1 MSGHRLRRSVPAAM
15 TSAAMAVLV
24 MLIPLPATADP
35 SPPGD
40 APAAVQQLAE
50 LSRQAEVLTER
61 WHYARD
67 QLDARRVD
75 LERTAADATAA
86 AASRQRARIVEDQ
99 YRGQVDR
106 LTNASFQGARLNR
119 VSALLVSHSPEE
131 FLDQMSALDI
141 LAVDNKQALDRLTG
155 AVAQA
160 GQAEQSANG
169 AAARADQA
177 ERDAARLDGDLTR
190 SRADMDRQI
199 QVVKRRLAQLNQ
211 KERAAYTSVGDIRFP
226 INLVGTGA
234 AVQAVRAALSKQ
246 GSPYVWGGGGPAT
259 FDCSGLVKWAFE
271 QVGVS
276 GLPHSAQA
284 QARMGRSVSQSQLQP
299 GDLIALYSP
308 ITHIGMYVGDGRYV
322 NAPQSGD
329 VVKVSPVPWNQVTA
343 MSRIG

>member
-1 MSGHRLRRSVPAAM
+1 VSGHRLIRSVPAAM
-15 TSAAMAVLV
+15 TSAAMTVLI
-24 MLIPLPATADP
+24 MLIPMPATADP

-61 WHYARD
+61 WNYARD
-67 QLDARRVD
+67 QLSARRAD
-75 LERTAADATAA
+75 LEGARADATAA
-86 AASRQRARIVEDQ
+86 AASGVRARMVEDQ

-119 VSALLVSHSPEE
+119 LSALLVSHSPEE

-160 GQAEQSANG
+160 QQAEQSANG

-177 ERDAARLDGDLTR
+177 ERDAARLEGDLTR
-190 SRADMDRQI
+190 SRVDMDRQI
-199 QVVKRRLAQLNQ
+199 QVVKQRLAQLNQ
-211 KERAAYTSVGDIRFP
+211 KERAAYTSVGDVRFP
-226 INLVGTGA
+226 INLVGAGA
-234 AVQAVRAALSKQ
+234 AVQAVRVALSKQ

-259 FDCSGLVKWAFE
+259 FDCSGLVKWSFE
-271 QVGVS
+271 QAGVS
-276 GLPHSAQA
+276 GLPHSAQE
-284 QARMGRSVSQSQLQP
+284 QARMGRSISQSQLQP

-329 VVKVSPVPWNQVTA
+329 VVKVSLVPWNKVTA